1 MRKPL
6 VCLLGLL
13 WLLPGLL
20 LAARNEAPL
29 PAPGQ
34 QAWVS
39 DQLRIPV
46 RTGTTLR
53 HKILRFLKS
62 GTPVTV
68 LELDEDGSHARI
80 RGPKGVEGWVR
91 TEELMREPSGRQR
104 LVAAQERIRA
114 LKAQRA
120 ELQKR
125 LGQLQADFKAL
136 QSEKEALGRQKEAL
150 ESRLERLERVAARP
164 VQLARENAELT
175 EKLAEARQR
184 ISLLEAENARL
195 ADSSR
200 RDWFLKGAG
209 VALLSLIL
217 GLLITRIRWRRR
229 HDDW

>member
-1 MRKPL
+1 
-6 VCLLGLL
+6 
-13 WLLPGLL
+13 
-20 LAARNEAPL
+20 
-29 PAPGQ
+29 
-34 QAWVS
+34 AWVS

-91 TEELMREPSGRQR
+91 SEDLMSEPSGRQR
-104 LVAAQERIRA
+104 LVAAQDRIRA
-114 LKAQRA
+114 LKAQRT
-120 ELQKR
+120 ELRNR
-125 LGQLQADFKAL
+125 LSQLEADFKAL
-136 QSEKEALGRQKEAL
+136 GSEKEALGRQKEAL

-164 VQLARENAELT
+164 VQLARENAELS

-200 RDWFLKGAG
+200 RDWFVKGAG